1 MTISEV
7 GVFLYTVSDYSKT
20 KRCILAR
27 TVLSEPV
34 VLQAG
39 DSKTF
44 TAEIDFNSFIDNENN
59 L

>member
-7 GVFLYTVSDYSKT
+7 GVFLYTASDFNKT
-20 KRCILAR
+20 KRCILTR

-44 TAEIDFNSFIDNENN
+44 TAEIDFNSFVDNVNN